1 MKNYPDILNI
11 TPTIGSQLTPE
22 QAIYVT
28 HVAEEIAQTTGRN
41 NISAKDI
48 ETILLDK
55 NAFTSAGY
63 YFLPKVET
71 IRYHTLFNNQDIPSD
86 IATHL
91 NDQQSLQEEAHECL
105 FKSLILAE
113 HAIHSCEQTLKHP
126 ATEYSDTYRMLM
138 QQRIAT
144 YTKHM
149 ALLKQM
155 ITDR

>member
-55 NAFTSAGY
+55 NAF
-63 YFLPKVET
+63 
-71 IRYHTLFNNQDIPSD
+71 D